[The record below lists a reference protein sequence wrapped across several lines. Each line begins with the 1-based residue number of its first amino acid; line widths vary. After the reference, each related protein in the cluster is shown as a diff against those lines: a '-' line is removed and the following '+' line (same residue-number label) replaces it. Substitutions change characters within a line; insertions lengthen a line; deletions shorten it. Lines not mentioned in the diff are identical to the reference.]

1 MEIEMAQPKVVVVG
15 SSNTDMVVKT
25 PRIPVKGET
34 ILGGDFIMVPG
45 GKGANQAVAAARLGA
60 EVTFIA
66 RLGKDLFGDSSIS
79 QFTSDKINTNYII
92 RDETT
97 PSGVALIFV
106 DELGENVIVVAPGAN
121 AKLRPEDVEHAEPI
135 LQSASVILLQLEI
148 PMETVA
154 YTASVAQAYGVPVIL
169 NPAPATKLSPELLND
184 ITYLT
189 PNETEA
195 SLLTGIEVK
204 DVISAEHAGKKLV
217 DQGVGAVIIT
227 LGAAGALVVTK
238 EDTEL
243 IPAPNVTAVDTT
255 AAGDAF
261 NGGFAYA
268 LSLGKSLPDTVQFA
282 NYVGALSVTK
292 MGAQP
297 SMPTLNE
304 LEQFIAKCK
313 INN

>member
-1 MEIEMAQPKVVVVG
+1 MSSQPKIVVVG

-34 ILGGDFIMVPG
+34 ILGNEFIMVPG

-66 RLGKDLFGDSSIS
+66 RLGKDIFGDIS
-79 QFTSDKINTNYII
+79 LANFESNKINTHYIL
-92 RDETT
+92 RDVET

-106 DELGENVIVVAPGAN
+106 DEQGENVIVVAPGSN
-121 AKLRPEDVEHAEPI
+121 AKLKPGDVEHAESI
-135 LQSASVILLQLEI
+135 FKSASVVLLQLEI
-148 PMETVA
+148 PMETVE
-154 YTASVAQAYGVPVIL
+154 YTVSLAQALGIPIIL
-169 NPAPATKLSPELLND
+169 NPAPATKLSSELFHNV
-184 ITYLT
+184 TYLT

-195 SLLTGIEVK
+195 SLLTGIEVN
-204 DVISAEHAGKKLV
+204 DISSAETAGKKLV
-217 DQGVGAVIIT
+217 KQGIGTVIIT
-227 LGAAGALVVTK
+227 LGAVGALAVTK
-238 EDTEL
+238 HDTKL
-243 IPAPNVTAVDTT
+243 IPAPKVTAVDTT

-268 LSLGKSLPDTVQFA
+268 LATGKSLLEAVKFA

-297 SMPTLNE
+297 SMPSLNE
-304 LEQFIAKCK
+304 VERFIAKCK
-313 INN
+313 TGN